1 MNKKIKTKV
10 IKNKILNHIFPKRRE
25 YYLKRTGNRIL
36 LGISFNEARKELL
49 EQGIQPWELSGWR
62 L

>member
-10 IKNKILNHIFPKRRE
+10 IKNKILNYIFPKRRE
-25 YYLKRTGNRIL
+25 YYLKKVENRIL
-36 LGISFNEARKELL
+36 LGLSFNQARKELL